1 MSAAIAALPNITC
14 STCQHTLQSHQQIET
29 LSTHMESNGLTE
41 DITTASRGDSSL
53 DLMRPH
59 LTLKASTKLALTP
72 HNFCVQILPPASK
85 SGKLVLASL
94 CSLTADSQLHVAI
107 CSLDLAPVEP
117 SEQTSNLHGT
127 GEDSETTKCEDL
139 SGVSSGSNQPEC
151 SSVKLETEA
160 NTLTESSVEDSLPK
174 RRRRRKRIIL
184 PGTQP
189 RKSARLQK
197 QSKSREAL
205 ENRQAVAKSLK
216 EERECRE
223 REVEQAGKERQ
234 RLCGCV
240 VEYVSSVEKKES
252 FTHYPLPEASCY
264 IAPLIYMYA

>member
-29 LSTHMESNGLTE
+29 LSTHVESNGLTE

-59 LTLKASTKLALTP
+59 LTLKASAKLALTP
-72 HNFCVQILPPASK
+72 HNFCIQILPPASK

-127 GEDSETTKCEDL
+127 GDDSGTTKCENL